1 MNENKSKAKK
11 AKSCGRTSGDNILGM
26 YLKEINRIPLLTREE
41 ENETAREAAKG
52 NLNARN
58 KLINSNLRFVVN
70 VAKRYQGLGFP
81 LSDLISEGNIGLI
94 SAIERFDINRG
105 YHFISYAVWW
115 IRQAIL
121 KALCEKARLIRLP
134 ANRASELIQIQKA
147 RRAVAADCSPE
158 NEISEI
164 ARILKMDKNEIEDL
178 IAISKEAVS
187 LETMVY
193 SDTDASRLECLIED
207 KRCTAPDHD
216 LIQKDL
222 EYDVNGILDTL
233 DEKEANIIRL
243 RYGFGNHSPMSLTE
257 LGDHY
262 NLSKERIRQI
272 EKKAIGHLRQS
283 NDIAKLETY
292 VA

>member
-1 MNENKSKAKK
+1 VKENKAKK
-11 AKSCGRTSGDNILGM
+11 NCGCKSDENILGM

-41 ENETAREAAKG
+41 ENEIAREAAKG
-52 NLNARN
+52 DLNARN
-58 KLINSNLRFVVN
+58 KLINGNLRFGVN

-81 LSDLISEGNIGLI
+81 LTDLINEGNIGLI
-94 SAIERFDINRG
+94 SAIERFDIDRG

-134 ANRASELIQIQKA
+134 ANRASELFQIQKA

-164 ARILKMDKNEIEDL
+164 ARILKMDENEIADL
-178 IAISKEAVS
+178 ITISKEAVS

-193 SDTDASRLECLIED
+193 SDTDSSRLECLIED
-207 KRCTAPDHD
+207 KRCNAPDHD

-222 EYDVNGILDTL
+222 EYDVNEILDTL
-233 DEKEANIIRL
+233 DEKEADIIRM
-243 RYGFGNHSPMSLTE
+243 RYGFGNRRPMSLTE
-257 LGDHY
+257 LGDRY

-283 NDIAKLETY
+283 NEIEKLETY